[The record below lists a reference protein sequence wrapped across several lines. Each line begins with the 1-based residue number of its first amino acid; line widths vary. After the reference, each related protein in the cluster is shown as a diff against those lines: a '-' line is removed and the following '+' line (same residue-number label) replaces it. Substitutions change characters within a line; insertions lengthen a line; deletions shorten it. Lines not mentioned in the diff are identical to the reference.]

1 MYIFW
6 IACNRNWEKNW
17 IKCINIYYCFTKLHV
32 IFNWIFE
39 IGFNEIECSSINNL
53 QKQSFCFSLPLSP
66 TLYEKVMKTFYKN
79 FWDTNTFIMLI
90 EFKCTTLT
98 HQCTVKSPH
107 AYLRRCFSFYF
118 ISFISRFLSFALFL
132 HASKNFHMYYK
143 YFIWLPFFVL
153 NIFLD
158 SISIYCDNKK

>member
-107 AYLRRCFSFYF
+107 AYLRRLFLFLFYFFHFSF
-118 ISFISRFLSFALFL
+118 SFFRFVFACLQEFSHVL
-132 HASKNFHMYYK
+132 QIFHLTSV
-143 YFIWLPFFVL
+143 FRA
-153 NIFLD
+153 
-158 SISIYCDNKK
+158 